1 MIVLLINVL
10 VAARILG
17 QRRSSAARAFP
28 RNPLN
33 VAPRDAD
40 IGKLAVVQ
48 AVRLTKISIIPTP
61 DPKHAN

>member
-1 MIVLLINVL
+1 MIALLINVL

-48 AVRLTKISIIPTP
+48 AVQLTKIFIILTP
-61 DPKHAN
+61 DPKRPN